1 MTSVASSSM
10 RSCASKL
17 NFQEMITGPIHSYI
31 IKNIIVNVV
40 ISLISPFQFIMN
52 ALIIS
57 VNVGRSSLYIYAFC
71 IPFYEIFVNLMTTA
85 ISQHAIKDV
94 QMHIVNQ
101 RFKAANIYLSYA
113 FFQSFILSVITTLVF
128 LLTFQLIMARFLEDI
143 SQVRL
148 VIVPQLIGG
157 FLGTGVLPILKKLI
171 FLDKNGPLIYGSISF
186 LSVAIQLLIFQISI
200 FYSPKSMFLI
210 LGISFLIQNL
220 LVLIFGLFRFM
231 SFSNSTMDTSN
242 LYRISFRSIQPIKM
256 AIFIKI
262 SIYSFAQVCSN
273 AILNVSIILAYYTG
287 ISYVG
292 SESYYA
298 EINIFMANFYMFY
311 NQFCRQ
317 FSMYQLEQIQDIL
330 VTNKEMGKLGRVKT
344 IITQLSAISFLFN
357 LLINFVLYFTTP
369 LIVNF
374 VFSLY
379 VSKIDGESLYYKNF
393 VESSIHGLWVSN
405 VIGVISPFTALGELL
420 IEFMQDRRLFEIQFI
435 SGWFAIVSQFILFSF
450 SSFKVNS
457 YSVIF
462 VVQMTQSAASI
473 ASFIILQKQLNRDFD
488 MKDIQQDE
496 GSAEVDEHM
505 QQQADDE
512 NYPIFQLGNFPMTQK
527 LSHKG
532 SLIDVLTTSRN
543 SQNMSSSQILNDN
556 SMTINSINISTQ
568 LQPLETARF
577 QNVNMPQKN
586 DSTLNVSQTFDFGK
600 FQE

>member
-1 MTSVASSSM
+1 
-10 RSCASKL
+10 
-17 NFQEMITGPIHSYI
+17 
-31 IKNIIVNVV
+31 
-40 ISLISPFQFIMN
+40 
-52 ALIIS
+52 
-57 VNVGRSSLYIYAFC
+57 
-71 IPFYEIFVNLMTTA
+71 
-85 ISQHAIKDV
+85 
-94 QMHIVNQ
+94 
-101 RFKAANIYLSYA
+101 
-113 FFQSFILSVITTLVF
+113 
-128 LLTFQLIMARFLEDI
+128 
-143 SQVRL
+143 
-148 VIVPQLIGG
+148 
-157 FLGTGVLPILKKLI
+157 
-171 FLDKNGPLIYGSISF
+171 
-186 LSVAIQLLIFQISI
+186 
-200 FYSPKSMFLI
+200 
-210 LGISFLIQNL
+210 
-220 LVLIFGLFRFM
+220 
-231 SFSNSTMDTSN
+231 
-242 LYRISFRSIQPIKM
+242 
-256 AIFIKI
+256 
-262 SIYSFAQVCSN
+262 
-273 AILNVSIILAYYTG
+273 
-287 ISYVG
+287 
-292 SESYYA
+292 
-298 EINIFMANFYMFY
+298 MANFYMFY